1 MLEVRTN
8 FHSEPV
14 DPIEPVLYSMLE
26 EMSKGIE
33 DWAGGPVEMRLP
45 LTGRSITM
53 TREVGTG

>member
-1 MLEVRTN
+1 MISVRTN

-33 DWAGGPVEMRLP
+33 EWAQGPVEMRLP
-45 LTGRSITM
+45 IRGRSSTM
-53 TREVGTG
+53 TQEAGTG